1 MHDLTGESFLV
12 PTLILL
18 ASAVIFA
25 PLFRLAGLGS
35 VIGYLAAGMVIG
47 PSGLALVAEP
57 GMILNISQLGVVL
70 LLFLIGLSL
79 KPARLKAMRRDIV
92 VLGVTQMIVT
102 ALPIGL
108 AAWTLLGLSP
118 FGALATGVALAFS
131 STAIAMQLL
140 DERGDLQTPYGR
152 RAFSVLL
159 AQDIAVA
166 PLLAAIPFFGGGSSL
181 TGAMHDALIDLS
193 KAFAALAFVILA
205 GHWALNPLFRLLARA
220 GAREVLTAA
229 ALLIVLGAAV
239 LMQSV
244 GMSMALGAFLAGI
257 LLSESNF
264 RHQLE
269 ADIEPFRGLLMGLF
283 FMSVGMSVD
292 QKLVVEHIGWLA
304 GASAA
309 LLAVKTAI
317 MFALFRLNG
326 FANREALSA
335 AGVLTPAGEFSFAIF
350 PLAAQTALIPGADS
364 SLLSALAAIAM
375 VAGPFLAKITDA
387 LVARFSPEPASV
399 DEPEAP
405 PPVIPKARRGKIL
418 VVGFGRFGQI
428 AVQPL
433 LAERIDVTVIDTSV
447 ERIRNAGKF
456 GFKVYYGDGCRLDVL
471 RAAGAGEAKII
482 AVCVGDR
489 KTANAIVDLCREHFP
504 VAKVFARAYDRI
516 HAIDLL
522 ERGVDFQMRDTLESA
537 FAYGGAALCELTGDA
552 ERAREGVEAARTR
565 DLDRLAIQQAGGP
578 PPPYL
583 PPDRPRFSPEP
594 LVKPA
599 GKSRGLTKESQ
610 DIVESGDV

>member
-1 MHDLTGESFLV
+1 
-12 PTLILL
+12 
-18 ASAVIFA
+18 
-25 PLFRLAGLGS
+25 
-35 VIGYLAAGMVIG
+35 
-47 PSGLALVAEP
+47 
-57 GMILNISQLGVVL
+57 
-70 LLFLIGLSL
+70 
-79 KPARLKAMRRDIV
+79 
-92 VLGVTQMIVT
+92 
-102 ALPIGL
+102 
-108 AAWTLLGLSP
+108 
-118 FGALATGVALAFS
+118 
-131 STAIAMQLL
+131 
-140 DERGDLQTPYGR
+140 
-152 RAFSVLL
+152 
-159 AQDIAVA
+159 VA

-181 TGAMHDALIDLS
+181 TGSMHEALIDLS
-193 KAFAALAFVILA
+193 KAFAALAFVILF

-220 GAREVLTAA
+220 GAREILTAA

-292 QKLVVEHIGWLA
+292 RHMVAEHLGWLA
-304 GASAA
+304 GAAA
-309 LLAVKTAI
+309 LLLSVKMALV
-317 MFALFRLNG
+317 FALFRLTG
-326 FANREALSA
+326 SPSRESLSA

-350 PLAAQTALIPGADS
+350 PLAAQTHLIPAADS

-375 VAGPFLAKITDA
+375 IAGPFLAKATDF
-387 LVARFSPEPASV
+387 LVARFAASPAPL
-399 DEPEAP
+399 DEPDAP

-418 VVGFGRFGQI
+418 LIGFGRFGQI

-433 LAERIDVTVIDTSV
+433 LAERIDVTVIDTSIQ
-447 ERIRNAGKF
+447 RIRNAGKF

-471 RAAGAGEAKII
+471 RSAGASQAKII
-482 AVCVGDR
+482 AICVGER
-489 KTANAIVDLCREHFP
+489 QIANAIVDLCREHFP
-504 VAKVFARAYDRI
+504 VAKIFVRAYDRI

-537 FAYGGAALCELTGDA
+537 FCFGGVALADLTGDT
-552 ERAREGVEAARTR
+552 ERAQEGVEAARQR
-565 DLDRLAIQQAGGP
+565 DLDRLTIQQAGGP

-583 PPDRPRFSPEP
+583 APDQPRFSPEP

-610 DIVESGDV
+610 DIVESNGA